1 MSIRIKLVGCNRYS
15 YKGEL
20 FEKGFEYDLDDNK
33 ARTLLL
39 SNDDY
44 GRPFFARV
52 EVPAEL
58 DQEVIIEREEGE
70 EIPGARITRKVGRP
84 RKNPIVKTSGDSS
97 PLRDDGEDTKLPL
110 VQGEGVEV

>member
-1 MSIRIKLVGCNRYS
+1 MAIRIKLVGCNRYS

-20 FEKGFEYDLDDNK
+20 FEKGFEYDLDDAK
-33 ARTLLL
+33 ARALLV

-44 GRPFFARV
+44 GRPFFVRV

-58 DQEVIIEREEGE
+58 DQEVIIEREESE
-70 EIPGARITRKVGRP
+70 EIAGAKITRKVGRP
-84 RKNPIVKTSGDSS
+84 RKNPIVKTSGDTA
-97 PLRDDGEDTKLPL
+97 PLRDDGEDRKIPV